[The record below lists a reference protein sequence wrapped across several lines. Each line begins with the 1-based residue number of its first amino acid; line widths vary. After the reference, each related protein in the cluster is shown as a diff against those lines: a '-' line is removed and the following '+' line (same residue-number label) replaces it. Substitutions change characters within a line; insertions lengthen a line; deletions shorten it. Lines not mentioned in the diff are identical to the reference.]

1 MLPYLGNRRNHPV
14 KLFGSRGPKTWYMQW
29 KDPATGKKKRKSTHT
44 RDKALARVIAQQ
56 MHERIVRQAHG
67 LPEPISDKQGQPIDP
82 QLDAY
87 EKALWSKRR
96 NGDYIDQTVQRV
108 RRLADECKW
117 KTLADI
123 NLEAAELALGRLTDA
138 RTKKL
143 LSNAARNGY
152 LTSAKGFCSW
162 LVKTKRLEKN
172 PLVCLEKLNPELTRK
187 RVRRALN
194 PAQLSKLVKT
204 AVAGPVVECMSGRE
218 RGLAYLVSA
227 YTGYRRRALASIR
240 VMDFDLEN
248 AQVVL
253 PATAAKNGK
262 VTPPTPLHPDLIPTL
277 RKAFAGLGPED
288 RPLGKLT
295 KHASAD
301 GFKIDMARAKIP
313 LLDKGRVADLHAL
326 RGTFSTMLQRSG
338 TSRLETSRLMHHA
351 HPNQTDNYTTTTTE
365 EARAAINRLPPPP
378 TLD

>member
-1 MLPYLGNRRNHPV
+1 MYAVSLIQPTMSEGN
-14 KLFGSRGPKTWYMQW
+14 KLKTWYMQW

-56 MHERIVRQAHG
+56 MHERIIRQVHG
-67 LPEPISDKQGQPIDP
+67 LPELISEKQGQPIGP

-87 EKALWSKRR
+87 EKALRAKRR
-96 NGDYIDQTVQRV
+96 NGDYIDQTLQRA
-108 RRLADECKW
+108 RRLVDECDW

-123 NLEAAELALGRLTDA
+123 NFEAAELALGRLTDA
-138 RTKKL
+138 RSKKL

-152 LTSAKGFCSW
+152 MTSIKAFAGW
-162 LVKTKRLEKN
+162 EVKTKRLEKN
-172 PLVCLEKLNPELTRK
+172 PLICLEKLNPELTRK
-187 RVRRALN
+187 RVRRALS
-194 PAQLSKLVKT
+194 PSALARLVKA
-204 AVAGPVVECMSGRE
+204 AVAGPVVERIGPRE

-227 YTGYRRRALASIR
+227 YTGYRRRALAALR
-240 VMDFDLEN
+240 VADFDLEN

-262 VTPPTPLHPDLIPTL
+262 VTPPTPLHPDLIPML
-277 RKAFAGLGPED
+277 RKAFVGLGPED
-288 RPLGKLT
+288 RPFGKLT

-301 GFKIDMARAKIP
+301 GFKIDMAAAKLP
-313 LLDKGRVADLHAL
+313 LRDDQGRVADLHAL
-326 RGTFSTMLQRSG
+326 RGTFSTMLQQSG